1 LSPPALDFHP
11 SALGATRGIE
21 IGFGFRPV
29 YEVTDADAELGLLDV
44 WKLKRVAAEVILA
57 L

>member
-1 LSPPALDFHP
+1 
-11 SALGATRGIE
+11 
-21 IGFGFRPV
+21 
-29 YEVTDADAELGLLDV
+29 VTDADAELGLLDV